1 MYMIN
6 NLVGTPD
13 VAFIQKIQD
22 EDNKKFMM
30 QLPKKK
36 GLDFAEL
43 FKDADKDAIDL
54 LKKML

>member
-1 MYMIN
+1 MIN

-13 VAFIQKIQD
+13 IAFIQKIQD